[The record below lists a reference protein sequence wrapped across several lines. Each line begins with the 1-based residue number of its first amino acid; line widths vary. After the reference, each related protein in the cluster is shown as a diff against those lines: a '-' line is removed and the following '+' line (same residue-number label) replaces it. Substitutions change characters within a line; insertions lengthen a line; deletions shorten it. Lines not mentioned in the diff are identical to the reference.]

1 MFLFPDLTPLTNKI
15 TEFAHSQQQ
24 SSAQIIALLQQN
36 NQLLNQILNK
46 L

>member
-1 MFLFPDLTPLTNKI
+1 MSLFPDITPLTNKI
-15 TEFAHSQQQ
+15 TEFTHAQQQ
-24 SSAQIIALLQQN
+24 SQQTLIALLQQN

>member
-1 MFLFPDLTPLTNKI
+1 MSLFPDITPLTNKI
-15 TEFAHSQQQ
+15 TEFTHSQQQ